1 MLPSKIQLM
10 LDGFSRIRSKG
21 KKLLHYIILYIFQE
35 SFRIFTVFRGL
46 IVNENYLRIKQNYLE
61 LTLNFNDSRTEFAGK
76 GVHLGSGKEFGI
88 VEGELNKKTKYWKFI
103 ATYEG
108 GIKKSM
114 ARKELIQ
121 V

>member
-1 MLPSKIQLM
+1 M
-10 LDGFSRIRSKG
+10 
-21 KKLLHYIILYIFQE
+21 E
-35 SFRIFTVFRGL
+35 L
-46 IVNENYLRIKQNYLE
+46 I
-61 LTLNFNDSRTEFAGK
+61 LNFNEARTEFSGSGK
-76 GVHLGSGKEFGI
+76 HLGSGKEFGI

-121 V
+121 VDWRHLDTAATPQYK